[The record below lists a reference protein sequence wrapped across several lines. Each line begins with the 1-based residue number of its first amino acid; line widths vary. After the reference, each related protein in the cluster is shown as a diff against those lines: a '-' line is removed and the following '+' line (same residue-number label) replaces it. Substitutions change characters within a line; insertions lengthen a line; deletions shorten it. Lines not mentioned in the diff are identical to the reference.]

1 MKRMKKHA
9 LFSAA
14 VLLISAALL
23 CGCTGQVGNKESGT
37 LILSVNPEIEINY
50 DSQGNVTS
58 VQGVNDD
65 GKEIVEGYLG
75 YEGKDCETVLDD
87 LIRKINEAGYFSD
100 TVDGNQ
106 KNIVLQLAAGS
117 LIPEDDFLENIS
129 GSTRKVID
137 RLSLTNK
144 ILTVDEDDHDPD
156 YAKDGKPS
164 PYISLAKAKEI
175 ALAQANVKASDAV
188 FEDKEF
194 DHDDGKA
201 VFELEFKANGYE
213 YEYDIDAVSGKVIRA
228 EHDKEEVKKADNS
241 GTGTASSSNSGSF
254 GNRSDYND
262 TNYGSSKVT
271 DDKDSGYGSVNK
283 AESNYNDQNSNYGF
297 DDSDDN
303 NKTDYDDDHDDDDDQ
318 DDDKDDGNTDYD

>member
-23 CGCTGQVGNKESGT
+23 GGCTGQIGNKESGT

-129 GSTRKVID
+129 GSSRKVID

-175 ALAQANVKASDAV
+175 ALAQANVKVSDAV

-241 GTGTASSSNSGSF
+241 GTGTVSSSNSGLS

-262 TNYGSSKVT
+262 TNYGSSQVT

-303 NKTDYDDDHDDDDDQ
+303 NKTDYDDDHEDDDDQ

>member
-23 CGCTGQVGNKESGT
+23 GGCTGQIGNKESGT
-37 LILSVNPEIEINY
+37 LILSLNPEIEINY

-156 YAKDGKPS
+156 YAKDGNPS

-241 GTGTASSSNSGSF
+241 GTGTVSSSNSGLS

-262 TNYGSSKVT
+262 TNYGSSQVT

-303 NKTDYDDDHDDDDDQ
+303 NKTDYDDDHEDDDDQ

>member
-14 VLLISAALL
+14 ILLISAALL
-23 CGCTGQVGNKESGT
+23 GGCTGQIGNKESGT

-241 GTGTASSSNSGSF
+241 GTGTVSSSNSGLS

-262 TNYGSSKVT
+262 TNYGSSQVT

-303 NKTDYDDDHDDDDDQ
+303 NKTDYDDDHEDDDDQ

>member
-1 MKRMKKHA
+1 M
-9 LFSAA
+9 
-14 VLLISAALL
+14 
-23 CGCTGQVGNKESGT
+23 
-37 LILSVNPEIEINY
+37 
-50 DSQGNVTS
+50 
-58 VQGVNDD
+58 
-65 GKEIVEGYLG
+65 
-75 YEGKDCETVLDD
+75 
-87 LIRKINEAGYFSD
+87 
-100 TVDGNQ
+100 
-106 KNIVLQLAAGS
+106 
-117 LIPEDDFLENIS
+117 ENIS

-175 ALAQANVKASDAV
+175 ALAQANVKVSDAV

-241 GTGTASSSNSGSF
+241 GTGTVSSSNSGLS

-262 TNYGSSKVT
+262 TNYGSSQVT

-303 NKTDYDDDHDDDDDQ
+303 NKTDYDDDHEDDDDQ

>member
-1 MKRMKKHA
+1 MKRMKKHV

-23 CGCTGQVGNKESGT
+23 GGCTGQIGNKESGT

-241 GTGTASSSNSGSF
+241 GTGTVSSSNSGLS

-262 TNYGSSKVT
+262 TNYGSSQVT

-303 NKTDYDDDHDDDDDQ
+303 NKTDYDDDHEDDDDQ

>member
-23 CGCTGQVGNKESGT
+23 GGCTGQIGNKESGT

-241 GTGTASSSNSGSF
+241 GTGTVSSSNSGLS

-262 TNYGSSKVT
+262 TNYGSSQVT

-303 NKTDYDDDHDDDDDQ
+303 NKTDYDDDHEDDDDQ

>member
-23 CGCTGQVGNKESGT
+23 GGCSGQIGNKESGT

-175 ALAQANVKASDAV
+175 ALAQANVKVSDAV

-241 GTGTASSSNSGSF
+241 GTGTVSSSNSGLS

-262 TNYGSSKVT
+262 TNYGSSQVT

>member
-14 VLLISAALL
+14 ILLISAALL
-23 CGCTGQVGNKESGT
+23 GGCTGQIGNKESGT

-175 ALAQANVKASDAV
+175 ALAQANVKVSDAV

-241 GTGTASSSNSGSF
+241 GTGTVSSSNSGLS

-262 TNYGSSKVT
+262 TNYGSSQVT

-303 NKTDYDDDHDDDDDQ
+303 NKTDYDDDHEDDDDQ

>member
-23 CGCTGQVGNKESGT
+23 GGCTGQIGNKESGT

-175 ALAQANVKASDAV
+175 ALAQANVKVSDAV

-241 GTGTASSSNSGSF
+241 GTGTVSSSNSGLS
-254 GNRSDYND
+254 GDRSDYND
-262 TNYGSSKVT
+262 TNYGSSQVT

-303 NKTDYDDDHDDDDDQ
+303 NKTDYDDDHEDDDDQ

>member
-1 MKRMKKHA
+1 MKRMKKLA

-23 CGCTGQVGNKESGT
+23 GGCTGQIGNKESGT
-37 LILSVNPEIEINY
+37 LILSLNPEIEINY

-156 YAKDGKPS
+156 YAKDGNPS

-241 GTGTASSSNSGSF
+241 GTGTVSSSNSGLS

-262 TNYGSSKVT
+262 TNYGSSQVT

-303 NKTDYDDDHDDDDDQ
+303 NKTDYDDDHEDDDDQ

>member
-1 MKRMKKHA
+1 MKRMKEHA

-23 CGCTGQVGNKESGT
+23 GGCSGQIGNKESGT

-241 GTGTASSSNSGSF
+241 GTGTVSSSNSGLS

-262 TNYGSSKVT
+262 TNYGSSQVT

>member
-14 VLLISAALL
+14 ILLISAALL
-23 CGCTGQVGNKESGT
+23 GGCTGQIGNKESGT

-241 GTGTASSSNSGSF
+241 GTGTVSSSNSGLS

-262 TNYGSSKVT
+262 TNYGSSQVT

>member
-23 CGCTGQVGNKESGT
+23 GGCTGQIGNKESGT

-241 GTGTASSSNSGSF
+241 GTGTVSSSNSGLS

-262 TNYGSSKVT
+262 TNYGSSQVT

>member
-1 MKRMKKHA
+1 MKRMKKHV

-23 CGCTGQVGNKESGT
+23 GGCTGQIGNKESGT

-241 GTGTASSSNSGSF
+241 GTGTVSSSNSGLS

-262 TNYGSSKVT
+262 TNYGSSQVT

-318 DDDKDDGNTDYD
+318 DDDNDDGNTDYD

>member
-23 CGCTGQVGNKESGT
+23 GGCSGQVGNKESGT

-194 DHDDGKA
+194 
-201 VFELEFKANGYE
+201 
-213 YEYDIDAVSGKVIRA
+213 
-228 EHDKEEVKKADNS
+228 
-241 GTGTASSSNSGSF
+241 
-254 GNRSDYND
+254 
-262 TNYGSSKVT
+262 
-271 DDKDSGYGSVNK
+271 
-283 AESNYNDQNSNYGF
+283 ES
-297 DDSDDN
+297 
-303 NKTDYDDDHDDDDDQ
+303 
-318 DDDKDDGNTDYD
+318 

>member
-23 CGCTGQVGNKESGT
+23 GGCTGQVGNKESGT

-106 KNIVLQLAAGS
+106 KNVVLQLAAGS

-241 GTGTASSSNSGSF
+241 GTGTVSSSNSGLS

-262 TNYGSSKVT
+262 TNYGSSQVT

-318 DDDKDDGNTDYD
+318 DDDKADGNTDYD

>member
-23 CGCTGQVGNKESGT
+23 GGCTGQIGNKESGT

-106 KNIVLQLAAGS
+106 KKIVLQLAAGS

-241 GTGTASSSNSGSF
+241 GTGTVSSSNSGLS

-262 TNYGSSKVT
+262 TNYGSSQVT

-303 NKTDYDDDHDDDDDQ
+303 NKTDYDDDQ

>member
-23 CGCTGQVGNKESGT
+23 GGCTGQIGNKESGT

-58 VQGVNDD
+58 VHGVNDD

-144 ILTVDEDDHDPD
+144 ILTVDEDDHD
-156 YAKDGKPS
+156 
-164 PYISLAKAKEI
+164 
-175 ALAQANVKASDAV
+175 
-188 FEDKEF
+188 
-194 DHDDGKA
+194 DGKA

-241 GTGTASSSNSGSF
+241 GTGAASSSNSGSS

-262 TNYGSSKVT
+262 TNYGSSQVT

-283 AESNYNDQNSNYGF
+283 AESNYNDQNSDYGF

>member
-1 MKRMKKHA
+1 MKRMKKHV

-23 CGCTGQVGNKESGT
+23 GGCTGQIGNKESGT

-241 GTGTASSSNSGSF
+241 GTGTVSSSNSGLS

-262 TNYGSSKVT
+262 TNYGSSQFT